1 MSVQAIRQSRSHQ
14 RTVRQRPHL
23 KRISSAG
30 FTMLELMVVIAII
43 FTLLA
48 IASIRFERAHIQARE
63 AALKTDVWVMRQA
76 IDHYTL
82 DKEAAPQ
89 SLDDLVSAGYL
100 REVPVDPITRLKDWR
115 TETSAVVMSPEQS
128 SSGITDVHSNSNAVS
143 SAGTPYST
151 W

>member
-1 MSVQAIRQSRSHQ
+1 L
-14 RTVRQRPHL
+14 RQRIL
-23 KRISSAG
+23 SAG
-30 FTMLELMVVIAII
+30 FTMLELMVVIAIV
-43 FTLLA
+43 FVLLG
-48 IASIRFERAHIQARE
+48 IASMRYERAHNQARE
-63 AALKTDVWVMRQA
+63 AALKQDLWVMRQA

-115 TETSAVVMSPEQS
+115 TETSDVVMSPEQS
-128 SSGITDVHSNSNAVS
+128 SSGITEVRSNSSAVS
-143 SAGTPYST
+143 SQGTPYST

>member
-1 MSVQAIRQSRSHQ
+1 MNAQRIRQSMPPAL
-14 RTVRQRPHL
+14 TPRQRPL
-23 KRISSAG
+23 VKRLSSAG

-43 FTLLA
+43 FILLA
-48 IASIRFERAHIQARE
+48 IASIRFEHAHVQARE

-115 TETSAVVMSPEQS
+115 TETSDVVMSPEQS
-128 SSGITDVHSNSNAVS
+128 SSGITNVHSNSNAVS
-143 SAGTPYST
+143 SQGTPYST